1 MSKLLRID
9 VSPRGEYSVSRK
21 IADAVVA
28 EWKQKNPQGD
38 VVTRDVSKG
47 LAIVDLPWIAGAYTT
62 PDQHTAEHKAA
73 LKLSDELIEEL
84 LSSTEVLIA
93 TPMWNFTLPAAL
105 TSYMDQIIRIGK
117 TFSAT
122 YEGLAAGRPV
132 SIVMASGSNYAPGA
146 HMEKMN
152 QFEAPIRQ
160 MLGFIGIT
168 DLVIYGAYDTNGVAQ
183 GRTTMDAFLADHT
196 PKAIATLVR

>member
-9 VSPRGEYSVSRK
+9 VSPRGDYSVSRK
-21 IADAVVA
+21 LADAVVA
-28 EWKQKNPQGD
+28 AWQQKNPGGQ

-47 LAIVDLPWIAGAYTT
+47 LPIVDLPWIAGAYTT
-62 PDQHTAEHKAA
+62 PDQLTPEHKAA

-84 LSSTEVLIA
+84 LSATEVLIA

-105 TSYMDQIIRIGK
+105 TSYMDQVIRFGK

-122 YEGLAAGRPV
+122 YEGLAAGRPT
-132 SIVMASGSNYAPGA
+132 SILVASGSNYAPGA

-152 QFEAPIRQ
+152 QFDGPIRQ

-168 DLVIYGAYDTNGVAQ
+168 DVAIYGAYSTNDIVQ
-183 GRTTMDAFLADHT
+183 GKTTMDAYLAEHT
-196 PKAIATLVR
+196 PQAVAKLVR